1 MVLCLHFYTLIHF
14 PRNMPESQYC
24 LRKGSHT
31 SRKRQFFIKM
41 FSSKNQHGYIKE
53 RFSVTLYCIVCCYIF
68 WQFLKKSPQMLFEE
82 RFSGNCCLEE
92 RGPHRP
98 AANTN
103 APFNLLPKL
112 LSFSTFSPSFCP
124 FPSFAPSFFSS
135 TYSPSYCL
143 SSTFSQSFCLFSTF
157 SPSFCLLSNF
167 SPSFCPF
174 STLLFHLSQITIS
187 VGKLFCRIT
196 YIKHFSQHQCATQHT
211 PST

>member
-1 MVLCLHFYTLIHF
+1 
-14 PRNMPESQYC
+14 MPECQYC
-24 LRKGSHT
+24 LRKG
-31 SRKRQFFIKM
+31 FFIKM

-112 LSFSTFSPSFCP
+112 LSFSILRPKFFFLQPTPQAIAFFQPSPQAFVFFQPSPLAFVFFQTSPQAFVLFQPSFSI
-124 FPSFAPSFFSS
+124 F
-135 TYSPSYCL
+135 L
-143 SSTFSQSFCLFSTF
+143 KSQF
-157 SPSFCLLSNF
+157 
-167 SPSFCPF
+167 
-174 STLLFHLSQITIS
+174 Q
-187 VGKLFCRIT
+187 
-196 YIKHFSQHQCATQHT
+196 
-211 PST
+211 